1 MNRHRLFI
9 LLATTAA
16 HATALSAGS
25 ESPTYQSLLKLCA
38 KINNTERCAQAIEAS
53 YAGRS
58 ESRLF
63 RRAGDTLEVLTSRKI
78 FKLKNN
84 ENPDG
89 DVSYHYL
96 AYLARSGIHVVHMQ
110 YGEGNDFAVI
120 GDRDNASHV
129 VSGFP
134 ITSTDDKKF
143 FSYNVAGEAQYTPDA
158 LEVWRIESGT
168 LVREFATAPNFSNC
182 RILNAHWKSKD
193 EISLNG
199 ENFEESASRNGCKF
213 QYKYVARQW
222 VAQ

>member
-1 MNRHRLFI
+1 MNWHRILL

-25 ESPTYQSLLKLCA
+25 ESPTYQSLLRLCA
-38 KINNTERCAQAIEAS
+38 TINNTERCAQAIEAS

-63 RRAGDTLEVLTSRKI
+63 SRVGDTLEVLTPRKT
-78 FKLKNN
+78 FRLKNN

-110 YGEGNDFAVI
+110 YGEGDDFAVI
-120 GDRDNASHV
+120 GDRDNASRV

-134 ITSTDDKKF
+134 ITSPDDKKF

-158 LEVWRIESGT
+158 LEVWRIERGS

-182 RILNAHWKSKD
+182 RILSTNWKSKD
-193 EISLNG
+193 EISLTG
-199 ENFEESASRNGCKF
+199 ENIEQSAIGNECKF
-213 QYKYVARQW
+213 RYKYVARQW

>member
-1 MNRHRLFI
+1 MNGHRLLV

-16 HATALSAGS
+16 HASALSAGS
-25 ESPTYQSLLKLCA
+25 ESPTYLALLKLCA

-53 YAGRS
+53 YANLS

-63 RRAGDTLEVLTSRKI
+63 RRTGSTLEVLTPRKT
-78 FKLKNN
+78 FSLKNN

-96 AYLARSGIHVVHMQ
+96 AYLARNGIHVVHLQ

-120 GDRDNASHV
+120 GDQDDASHV

-134 ITSTDDKKF
+134 ITSPDDRRF

-168 LVREFATAPNFSNC
+168 LVKEFSTAPNFYNC
-182 RILNAHWKSKD
+182 HILSATWKSKD
-193 EISLNG
+193 EISLTG
-199 ENFEESASRNGCKF
+199 KSIEESGTKSRCIF
-213 QYKYVARQW
+213 RYKYVARQW
-222 VAQ
+222 VAK